1 MRVLL
6 LGKSPETMNAALE
19 LLRTNAFEAAGT
31 TDVTTFYSMLS
42 RQSYDVI
49 AIGGAVDSTTRQ
61 TVHATCEAL
70 HSKPEVLDVF
80 GSTTLLPKLTKL
92 RDERKDPHGG

>member
-6 LGKSPETMNAALE
+6 LGKSAETMEAALD
-19 LLRTNAFEAAGT
+19 LLRTNAFDASGT
-31 TDVTTFYSMLS
+31 TDITTFYVMLS
-42 RQSYDVI
+42 RHIYDVS

-70 HSKPEVLDVF
+70 KSRPEVLDVF
-80 GSTTLLPKLTKL
+80 GSATLLPKLTKL
-92 RDERKDPHGG
+92 RNERGESHE